1 MLLDIAM
8 WWARREVLIS
18 RLAALK
24 IGRFPKPIAFF
35 PDSLRP
41 PGGILQG
48 VRLSRK
54 FPYGRV
60 LEPEVVY
67 EVVEVVRDTY
77 FVGRGVEGAFVVLS
91 EGGEGALDIRPDLL

>member
-48 VRLSRK
+48 VRLSRQLSYRSVLQPQVVDEVIQIVGDAH
-54 FPYGRV
+54 FVRGRV
-60 LEPEVVY
+60 Q
-67 EVVEVVRDTY
+67 
-77 FVGRGVEGAFVVLS
+77 
-91 EGGEGALDIRPDLL
+91 